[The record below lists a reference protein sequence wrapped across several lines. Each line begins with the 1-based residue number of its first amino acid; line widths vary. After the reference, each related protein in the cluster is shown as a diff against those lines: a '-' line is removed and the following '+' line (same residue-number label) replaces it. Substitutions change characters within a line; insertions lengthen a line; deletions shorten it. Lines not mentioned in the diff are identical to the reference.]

1 MKRIIQLA
9 IDNANPLPY
18 NADLVGCYQEELTNE
33 EVIELERKHGHFI
46 DNAQYIQRNYVIL
59 HDVVARVG
67 TADIRETLE
76 AADFRKGQH
85 LSEDDIIEALR
96 DYADDDTTVF
106 RDGGLDIYLEDVF
119 YYTPVVY

>member
-1 MKRIIQLA
+1 MERIIQLA

-18 NADLVGCYQEELTNE
+18 NADLVGCYNDQLTDE
-33 EVIELERKHGHFI
+33 QVIEMERKHGHFI

-59 HDVVARVG
+59 HDVAARVEL
-67 TADIRETLE
+67 ADIREVLE

-85 LSEDDIIEALR
+85 LSDDDIIEALR

-106 RDGGLDIYLEDVF
+106 RDDGLDIYLEDVF